1 MFSTKK
7 DYLNQISRKLKPS
20 QHIQVL
26 KTFFILPHNQLELI
40 RKALGMTQI
49 QLAKKLGYES
59 NVPVAKLE
67 GGSNKNPT
75 IETLRNYAKALGC
88 ELLIGFIPKKEIKKT
103 VEELAEKKA
112 REIINL
118 SSKSSALELQKPDST
133 AIKDEIEE
141 LKNEIIEKRRS
152 ILWDD

>member
-7 DYLNQISRKLKPS
+7 NYLNQVSRKLNPA

-26 KTFFILPHNQLELI
+26 KTFFMLPHSQLELI

-49 QLAKKLGYES
+49 QLAKKLGYKS

-67 GGSNKNPT
+67 GGNNKNPT
-75 IETLRNYAKALGC
+75 IETLKNYANALGC
-88 ELLIGFIPKKEIKKT
+88 ELLIGFVPKKEIKKT
-103 VEELAEKKA
+103 IEELAEKKA

-118 SSKSSALELQKPDST
+118 SSKSSALELQKPNSD
-133 AIKDEIEE
+133 AIKDEIEK